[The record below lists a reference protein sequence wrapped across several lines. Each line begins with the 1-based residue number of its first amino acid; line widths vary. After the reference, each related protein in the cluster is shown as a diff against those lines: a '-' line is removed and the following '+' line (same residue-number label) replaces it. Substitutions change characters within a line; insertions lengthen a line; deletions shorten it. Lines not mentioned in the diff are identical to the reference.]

1 MPELKRRIVPL
12 LGIAFVVAIIATG
25 VFYGL
30 FVGELKSA
38 TTRMSN
44 QNVLVATHDLPRGK
58 QLEESD
64 VKVSRWAGAEPL
76 AGAFTSASQIIG
88 KPLMSNV
95 SHNEPITESKISAS
109 SSGASQLV
117 PSGMRAVS
125 VRIQESSG
133 LMPFLK
139 PGHRVDIQIVSAAN
153 SLRTILENVE
163 VLSISAPSANT
174 PGTLV
179 NVLTLLVTPAEADR
193 AALADATA
201 KLRLVLRNPNDQEA
215 TRRPG
220 IELNRALEDRH
231 LSSGSPQSIPQ
242 NTGYP
247 VAAMQ
252 TTASNRTGAAAQNRI
267 DFQIKVLGVND
278 KGFESLRAALSA
290 PPAQGKLLVSSFRQ
304 GSSAE
309 KIVSQL
315 SAANQA
321 ELLASS
327 SYISVNDRPVYVK
340 PGSAWTQVEGIAC
353 GMFLNLQPAGNG
365 KSLRLRV
372 QPEVSLPH
380 GSEVESRRTATDLT
394 VEAAGSFA
402 ITGWADKANAPAL
415 FEKLF
420 NGKWKNTDNL
430 EPVVIVTPLWGSN
443 QNLALNNKP

>member
-44 QNVLVATHDLPRGK
+44 QNILVATSDLPRGK
-58 QLEESD
+58 LLEEQD
-64 VKVSRWAGAEPL
+64 VKVSRWAGADPL
-76 AGAFTSASQIIG
+76 VGAFTSPGQIIG

-95 SHNEPITESKISAS
+95 SQNEPMTESKVAAS
-109 SSGASQLV
+109 SKGASQLV
-117 PSGMRAVS
+117 PTGMRAVA

-163 VLSISAPSANT
+163 VLSISAPSANM

-220 IELNRALEDRH
+220 IELNRALEDLY
-231 LSSGSPQSIPQ
+231 LSSGSTKTTPQS
-242 NTGYP
+242 TDYP
-247 VAAMQ
+247 APAAPAIAANRAVAP
-252 TTASNRTGAAAQNRI
+252 AQNRI

-278 KGFESLRAALSA
+278 KGFETLRAALSTQ
-290 PPAQGKLLVSSFRQ
+290 PTQGRLLVSSFRQ
-304 GSSAE
+304 GSNAD

-321 ELLASS
+321 ELLAAS
-327 SYISVNDRPVYVK
+327 SYISVNDRPVFVK
-340 PGSAWTQVEGIAC
+340 PGSAWTQVAGIAC
-353 GMFLNLQPAGNG
+353 GMFLNLQPVANG
-365 KSLRLRV
+365 KSLRLHV
-372 QPEVSLPH
+372 QPEVSLPR
-380 GSEVESRRTATDLT
+380 GSEVESRRTATDLNI
-394 VEAAGSFA
+394 EAAGSFA
-402 ITGWADKANAPAL
+402 ITGWSDKANAPAL
-415 FEKLF
+415 LEKLF
-420 NGKWKNTDNL
+420 SGKWKNTGNL
-430 EPVVIVTPLWGSN
+430 EPVVLVTPLWGSN
-443 QNLALNNKP
+443 QNLALNSKP

>member
-44 QNVLVATHDLPRGK
+44 QNILVATNDLPRGK
-58 QLEESD
+58 LLEESD

-76 AGAFTSASQIIG
+76 AGAFTSASQIVG

-117 PSGMRAVS
+117 PKGMRAVS

-133 LMPFLK
+133 LIPFLK

-163 VLSISAPSANT
+163 VLSISAPSANM

-220 IELNRALEDRH
+220 IELNRALEDLH
-231 LSSGSPQSIPQ
+231 LSSGSTQAISQSA
-242 NTGYP
+242 GYT
-247 VAAMQ
+247 ALSTQ
-252 TTASNRTGAAAQNRI
+252 TTAANGSGAAVQNRI

-290 PPAQGKLLVSSFRQ
+290 QPKQGQLLVSSFRQ
-304 GSSAE
+304 GSNAD

-327 SYISVNDRPVYVK
+327 SYVSVNDRPVYVK
-340 PGSAWTQVEGIAC
+340 PGSAWTQVAGIAC
-353 GMFLNLQPAGNG
+353 GMFLNLQPVANG

-380 GSEVESRRTATDLT
+380 GSEVESRRTATDLNIET
-394 VEAAGSFA
+394 AGSFA
-402 ITGWADKANAPAL
+402 ITGWSDKANAPAL

-420 NGKWKNTDNL
+420 SGKWKNKDNL
-430 EPVVIVTPLWGSN
+430 EPVIIVTPLWGST
-443 QNLALNNKP
+443 QNLAMSSKP

>member
-38 TTRMSN
+38 TTRISN
-44 QNVLVATHDLPRGK
+44 QNVLVATRDLPRGK

-76 AGAFTSASQIIG
+76 KGAFTNPSQIIG

-95 SHNEPITESKISAS
+95 SQNEPMTESKLSAS

-117 PSGMRAVS
+117 PTGMRAVS

-139 PGHRVDIQIVSAAN
+139 PGHRVDIQLVSAAN

-163 VLSISAPSANT
+163 VLSISAPTANT

-179 NVLTLLVTPAEADR
+179 SVLTLLVTPAEADR

-220 IELNRALEDRH
+220 IELNRALEDLN
-231 LSSGSPQSIPQ
+231 LSSGSIQTQPRNDAYAMS
-242 NTGYP
+242 TGG
-247 VAAMQ
+247 A
-252 TTASNRTGAAAQNRI
+252 NRTVTPAQNNRI
-267 DFQIKVLGVND
+267 DFQIRVLGVND
-278 KGFESLRAALSA
+278 KGLEALRAGLATN
-290 PPAQGKLLVSSFRQ
+290 PTQGKLTVTSFRQ
-304 GSSAE
+304 DSNVD
-309 KIVSQL
+309 KILSQL
-315 SAANQA
+315 SDAKQA
-321 ELLASS
+321 ELLATSNYVS
-327 SYISVNDRPVYVK
+327 INDRPVFAK

-353 GMFLNLQPAGNG
+353 GMFLNLQPSANG

-380 GSEVESRRTATDLT
+380 GSEVESRRTAADLN
-394 VEAAGSFA
+394 VESAGSFA
-402 ITGWADKANAPAL
+402 IIGWADKANAPVL
-415 FEKLF
+415 LEKLF
-420 NGKWKNTDNL
+420 SGKWKNKDNV

-443 QNLALNNKP
+443 QNLALNHKP

>member
-44 QNVLVATHDLPRGK
+44 QNILVAASDLPRGK
-58 QLEESD
+58 VLEESD
-64 VKVSRWAGAEPL
+64 VKVSRWAGSEPL
-76 AGAFTSASQIIG
+76 IGAFTSPSQIMG

-139 PGHRVDIQIVSAAN
+139 PGHRVDVQIVSAAN

-174 PGTLV
+174 PGTLF

-220 IELNRALEDRH
+220 IELNRALEDLH
-231 LSSGSPQSIPQ
+231 LSSGSLPSASQS
-242 NTGYP
+242 TGYH
-247 VAAMQ
+247 ATQ
-252 TTASNRTGAAAQNRI
+252 TTESNRTGAAAQNRI
-267 DFQIKVLGVND
+267 DFQIRVLGVND

-304 GSSAE
+304 GSNAE

-327 SYISVNDRPVYVK
+327 SYISVNDRPVSIK

-353 GMFLNLQPAGNG
+353 GMFLNLQPAANG

-380 GSEVESRRTATDLT
+380 GSEVESRRTAIDLT

-430 EPVVIVTPLWGSN
+430 EAVVIVTPLWGSN